1 MMLIDR
7 TMQLLN
13 RTLDLRQAR
22 QRVIA
27 SNIANEETPGY
38 RATELNFQDSLQ
50 SAQQG
55 RGPVTLAVTQG
66 HHIGPR
72 GNPVQQ
78 VTGQLGSVPAGDI
91 PLDANSVNI
100 ELEMAKMSENAM
112 LYNTAASI
120 MAIRFRQLMGAIRE
134 GR

>member
-1 MMLIDR
+1 MMLIDQ

-38 RATELNFQDSLQ
+38 RATEFNFQDSLQ
-50 SAQQG
+50 AAQRG

-78 VTGQLGSVPAGDI
+78 VMGTLGPVPAGDI

>member
-1 MMLIDR
+1 MTLFDH
-7 TMQLLN
+7 TMQVLN
-13 RTLDLRQAR
+13 RTLDLRGAR

-38 RATELNFQDSLQ
+38 RATDFNFQDSLQ
-50 SAQQG
+50 AAQRG

-72 GNPVQQ
+72 GGSMQQ
-78 VTGQLGSVPAGDI
+78 VMGTLGSVPAGDL

-100 ELEMAKMSENAM
+100 ELEMAKMSDNAM
-112 LYNTAASI
+112 QYNSAASI